1 MTASVL
7 PQASGGGGRGLAYVA
22 SISAQDA
29 LTIGCFLFEV
39 LHEAVLKELLRLRWR
54 QELADRDER
63 AVICFQLE
71 ISRTEGRRLGQLKN
85 GENGPHY

>member
-1 MTASVL
+1 M
-7 PQASGGGGRGLAYVA
+7 
-22 SISAQDA
+22 SAQDA

-63 AVICFQLE
+63 VICF
-71 ISRTEGRRLGQLKN
+71 RRQSFDLVDQDGAKSAALDATL
-85 GENGPHY
+85 PR

>member
-22 SISAQDA
+22 SMSAQDA

-63 AVICFQLE
+63 AVICFRQSVEVDQDGAKSAALDATLP
-71 ISRTEGRRLGQLKN
+71 R
-85 GENGPHY
+85 